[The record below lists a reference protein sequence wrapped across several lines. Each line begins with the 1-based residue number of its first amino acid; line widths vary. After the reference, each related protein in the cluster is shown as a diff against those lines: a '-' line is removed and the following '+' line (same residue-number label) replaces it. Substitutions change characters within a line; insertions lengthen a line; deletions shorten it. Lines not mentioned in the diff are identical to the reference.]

1 MNSRKRAFSIG
12 LPIVLL
18 LFVSAFLIFFLS
30 RKKGA
35 ENQPIFKLLPP
46 TQTGINFKNQL
57 YENDSLNI
65 LNQANIYNGGGVGI
79 GDFNRD
85 GLMDIYFAGNM
96 VSNKLYLNKGKL
108 KFRDV
113 TDQAGV
119 GGEGRWCTGVSV
131 VDINGDGWP
140 DIYVCASFRKNPKL
154 RTNLLYINQGLNKEG
169 IPVFKEC
176 AKSYGLADTGFSTQ
190 AYFFDYDHD
199 GDLDMY
205 LVTNEVYDPK
215 TPITFRKKVTDG
227 SARNTDRLYRNNGN
241 GTFTNVSKAAGITI
255 EGWGHAACITDI
267 NKDGWPDIYV
277 ANDFVSNDLCYINN
291 KDGTFT
297 DHVKDYFK
305 HTSWNAMGTDAAD
318 LNNDGLVDFVSLE
331 MLPESNLRKKRM
343 LNGNE
348 YYNYSAS
355 EIFGYQHQY
364 VRNMFQLNSGPTPE
378 GHPIFNDISFMA
390 GMYQTDWSW
399 CPLIADFDNDGLK
412 DLIISNGIPR
422 DVTDLDYIVDNNN
435 LRYNNGKGG
444 KNANFP
450 LSMADSL
457 PMVRISNYAFKNTN
471 GLQFENVTKA
481 WGINKPS
488 FSNGAAYADLDN
500 DGDLD
505 FVVNNI
511 DDTSFV
517 YENTQQNTEAKNK
530 NTYLIVNFE
539 GTKDNIEGI
548 GATLN
553 LYYGGKQQYYEQQ
566 PTRGYLSTD
575 DPRAHFGLGDLARI
589 DSLVVTWPDGKQ
601 QLISGLKTNQ
611 SITVAYK
618 NATNINSDKNIV
630 KQPYFINTGNSYGIN
645 YKPKETDFV
654 DYDIQPTIPHKLSQY
669 GPGIAVGDIDKN
681 GFDDFYIGGSS
692 GHPGVFFMQDAKG
705 HFTLDSTRLLKKDDP
720 LYEDMGAIFFDANN
734 DNNPDLYLV
743 SGSYEIPPNHPISND
758 RLFLNDGTGHF
769 IKSQGLLPD
778 DSSNGSCVR
787 AADFDGDGKLDLFV
801 GGRVVSG
808 GYPSKPRSL
817 LLKNEGGKFK
827 DVTDEYCPELK
838 HIGMVTDAIWTDFDN
853 DGKVDL
859 IVVGEWMP
867 VTFFKNEGQSF
878 KIVKS
883 GIGDHIG
890 WWNSIVSGDFDN
902 DGDMDYI
909 VGNLGLNSNYVGTP
923 EKPMTLIAKDLDYN
937 GTIDPMVFCYMLGPD
952 SIYKPYPMATKD
964 DMIKQVSDLK
974 QKFPTYNAYGYATMN
989 DIWSDEDKQDALIVQ
1004 ANDMQSSY
1012 IENEGNGHFSIKP
1025 LPLEVQKAPVYGMKS
1040 MDVDGDGNLDVLMVG
1055 NDYSMDPYS
1064 GRHDAFMGLCL
1075 KGDGRGAFIPTT
1087 LQQSG
1092 FFVNGDAKGLSTIH
1106 TAKNEN
1112 IVVATQN
1119 QDSLMVYSKNPV
1131 YRKDILKRIPLKP
1144 DDFYAEVSFKDGRKR
1159 RIEFYYGSTYL
1170 SQSSRVL
1177 AVHKNYKEITIT
1189 NYQGIKRKVF

>member
-1 MNSRKRAFSIG
+1 MNSRKRAVSIA

-18 LFVSAFLIFFLS
+18 LFVSTGIILFLS
-30 RKKGA
+30 KKKSEEKA
-35 ENQPIFKLLPP
+35 PIFKLLPAS
-46 TQTGINFKNQL
+46 QTGIHFENQL

-85 GLMDIYFAGNM
+85 GLMDVYFAGNM

-140 DIYVCASFRKNPKL
+140 DLYVCASFRKDPKL

-176 AKSYGLADTGFSTQ
+176 ARSYGLADTGFSTQ

-205 LVTNEVYDPK
+205 LVTNEIDDPK
-215 TPITFRKKVTDG
+215 TPITFRPKVTDG
-227 SARNTDRLYRNNGN
+227 SAKNTDRLYRNNGN

-297 DHVKDYFK
+297 DRIKDYFR

-318 LNNDGLVDFVSLE
+318 INNDGLVDIVSLE

-355 EIFGYQHQY
+355 AQYGYQHQY

-399 CPLIADFDNDGLK
+399 CPLIADFDNDGWK

-435 LRYNNGKGG
+435 QRYNNGKGRM
-444 KNANFP
+444 NTNYP
-450 LSMADSL
+450 LAMADYL
-457 PMVRISNYAFKNTN
+457 PEVRISNYAFKNTD
-471 GLQFENVTKA
+471 GMHFQNVTKA
-481 WGINKPS
+481 WGISRPS

-505 FVVNNI
+505 FIVNNI
-511 DDTSFV
+511 NDTSFV
-517 YENTQQNTEAKNK
+517 YENTSEDAGKKNR
-530 NTYLIVNFE
+530 NNFLIVNFE
-539 GTKDNIEGI
+539 GTKDNTEGI

-553 LYYGGKQQYYEQQ
+553 LYFGGKQQYYEQQ
-566 PTRGYLSTD
+566 PARGYLSTD
-575 DPRAHFGLGDLARI
+575 DPRAHFGLGAVSRI
-589 DSLVVTWPDGKQ
+589 DSLLITWPDGKQ
-601 QLISGLKTNQ
+601 QLISGIKANQ
-611 SITVAYK
+611 TITVSYK
-618 NATNINSDKNIV
+618 NAISMSSDHQSSQ
-630 KQPYFINTGNSYGIN
+630 QPYFVNTAKSYGIN
-645 YKPKETDFV
+645 YKPQETDFV
-654 DYDIQPTIPHKLSQY
+654 DYNIQPTLPHKLSQY

-681 GFDDFYIGGSS
+681 GFDDFYVGGSS
-692 GHPGVFFMQDAKG
+692 GHPGVFFMQDSKG
-705 HFTLDSTRLLKKDDP
+705 HFTLDSSRLEKKDNP

-734 DNNPDLYLV
+734 DNSPDLYLV

-769 IKSQGLLPD
+769 TKSEGWLPK

-808 GYPSKPRSL
+808 GYPSNPKSL
-817 LLKNEGGKFK
+817 LLKNEGDKFI
-827 DVTDEYCPELK
+827 DVTDQYCPQLK
-838 HIGMVTDAIWTDFDN
+838 HIGMVTDALWTDFDN

-883 GIGDHIG
+883 GIENHIG

-923 EKPMTLIAKDLDYN
+923 ERPMTLIAKDLDYN
-937 GTIDPMVFCYMLGPD
+937 GTIDPMVFCYQLGPD
-952 SIYKPYPMATKD
+952 STYKPYPMATKD
-964 DMIKQVSDLK
+964 DMIKQVSDLR
-974 QKFPTYNAYGYATMN
+974 QKFPTYNSYGLATMN
-989 DIWSDEDKQDALIVQ
+989 DIWSDEDKQDALIFQ
-1004 ANDMQSSY
+1004 ANDMQTSY

-1025 LPLEVQKAPVYGMKS
+1025 MPVQAQEAPVYGMKS
-1040 MDVDGDGNLDVLMVG
+1040 LDIDGDGNLDVLLVG
-1055 NDYSMDPYS
+1055 NDYGMDPYS
-1064 GRHDAFMGLCL
+1064 GRHDAFMGLSL
-1075 KGDGRGAFIPTT
+1075 KGNGKGAFTPMS
-1087 LQQSG
+1087 LQESG
-1092 FFVNGDAKGLSTIH
+1092 FFVKGDAKGLATVH
-1106 TAKNEN
+1106 TGRNED
-1112 IVVATQN
+1112 IFIATQN
-1119 QDSLMVYSKNPV
+1119 QDSLMVYSKNPI
-1131 YRKDILKRIPLKP
+1131 YRKDILNWIPLKP
-1144 DDFYAEVSFKDGRKR
+1144 DDFYAEVTYRDGKKR

-1177 AVHKNYKEITIT
+1177 AIHNNYKQVTIT
-1189 NYQGIKRKVF
+1189 NYRGVKRKVF